1 MISHTAMS
9 PDAGQPKL
17 HHIAADNTIELTA
30 LVPDRM
36 NFYGTWERAVPPEEA
51 RFRFVA
57 GRARWQHMAGQW
69 YLQHY
74 PEALGALLR
83 QIHPDIV
90 DIWQEPWSLVCAQAV
105 WLTRRLCPNAR
116 IIVETEQNLY
126 KRLPPP
132 FQQFQSYVL
141 RRTHFL
147 IGRSSEAIQVARRK
161 GYAGPAA
168 VVPNG
173 VDCELFHPM
182 LEAKHDAPEGRFVVG
197 FVGRLVT
204 EKGVHDLLQALTHLP
219 ERAHLLCIGDG
230 PERPA
235 LEAEV
240 RRLRLES
247 RVLFTGSRPYRQLP
261 EWIHRM
267 DVLALPSHTTP
278 RWKEQFGRVLIEAG
292 ACGKPVI
299 GSSSGAIPEV
309 VADAGLIFPERDV
322 PALAAAVRRLMNDPM
337 LCRTLGQR
345 GRERA
350 VHCFSW
356 QAIAAQ
362 MRVIYR
368 RLYSQSA
375 PNTPGVLPE
384 AL

>member
-17 HHIAADNTIELTA
+17 HHIAADDTIELTV
-30 LVPDRM
+30 LVPDCM
-36 NFYGTWERAVPPEEA
+36 NFYGTWERAEPPKEA
-51 RFRFVA
+51 RFRFVV
-57 GRARWQHMAGQW
+57 GRARWQRVAGQW

-74 PEALGALLR
+74 PGALSALLR
-83 QIHPDIV
+83 QFHPDVV

-116 IIVETEQNLY
+116 ILVETEQNLY
-126 KRLPPP
+126 KHLPPP

-141 RRTHFL
+141 HRTHFL
-147 IGRSSEAIQVARRK
+147 IGRSQEAIQVARRK
-161 GYAGPAA
+161 GYMGPAE

-173 VDCELFHPM
+173 VDCDLFRPVQ
-182 LEAKHDAPEGRFVVG
+182 EEKRIGPAERFVMG
-197 FVGRLVT
+197 FVGRLVS
-204 EKGVHDLLQALTHLP
+204 EKGVYDLLQSLTHLP
-219 ERAHLLCIGDG
+219 ERVHLLCIGDG

-235 LEAEV
+235 LEGEV

-247 RVLFTGSRPYRQLP
+247 RVLFTGSLPYRQLP

-267 DVLALPSHTTP
+267 DALVLPSHTTP

-309 VADAGLIFPERDV
+309 VA
-322 PALAAAVRRLMNDPM
+322 
-337 LCRTLGQR
+337 
-345 GRERA
+345 
-350 VHCFSW
+350 
-356 QAIAAQ
+356 
-362 MRVIYR
+362 
-368 RLYSQSA
+368 
-375 PNTPGVLPE
+375 
-384 AL
+384 